1 MIRKVIKY
9 KDLDGNALVGDFYF
23 NLTKTELIKM
33 EIGRDE
39 GMAEHLKKI
48 IESGNNKDILAVF
61 ESIILGAYGKRS
73 EDGVRFIKSPEISTE
88 FTQTDAYEELLFEFM
103 TDAAAAAAF
112 IHSLIPDDMA
122 VRMKELME
130 NPADLPLP
138 DGDAPKTI
146 GDYSEAELL
155 SMDQSEFD
163 KVAGVDP
170 QKMSREVMLVA
181 FKRRSRTDPVT

>member
-9 KDLDGNALVGDFYF
+9 KDLDGNPRVEDFYF

-33 EIGRDE
+33 EIGRD
-39 GMAEHLKKI
+39 GGLAEHLKKI
-48 IESGNNKDILAVF
+48 TESGNNKDILEVF

-73 EDGVRFIKSPEISTE
+73 EDGVRFIKSPEISKE

-103 TDAAAAAAF
+103 TDAASAAAF
-112 IHSLIPDDMA
+112 INSLIPDDMEA
-122 VRMKELME
+122 RMKELMDS
-130 NPADLPLP
+130 ADLQLP
-138 DGDAPKTI
+138 DGDAVKTI

-170 QKMSREVMLVA
+170 QKMSREIMLVA

>member
-1 MIRKVIKY
+1 MEVSQ
-9 KDLDGNALVGDFYF
+9 KDGLSSY
-23 NLTKTELIKM
+23 
-33 EIGRDE
+33 
-39 GMAEHLKKI
+39 LKKI
-48 IESGNNKDILAVF
+48 VESGDNKEIMAIF
-61 ESIILGAYGKRS
+61 ESIILSSYGRRS
-73 EDGVRFIKSPEISTE
+73 EDGIRFIKSPEISTE
-88 FTQTDAYEELLFEFM
+88 FNQTDAYEELLFELM
-103 TDAAAAAAF
+103 TNADAGSKF
-112 IHSLIPDDMA
+112 INALIPDDLDA
-122 VRMKELME
+122 RIKELE
-130 NPADLPLP
+130 AASADLELP